1 MARTQDAT
9 RKPSVPQPSHNVE
22 MRQGKTD
29 SAPRYLRAGA
39 VALASFA
46 VFSILASAAILLVV
60 GRPAAHLT
68 GDVGLDLVTVLS
80 YLGWVAAGLVLTLR
94 LPRLAIGWI
103 LLIPAWSAAFQSLAG
118 RAIIYTHVYQERPT
132 LLTEMVAVIGDA
144 LWVPGVAVGFIALMV
159 LFPDGRPIGPRW
171 KWVLWLAGGAAAIYV
186 LVTLFSRA
194 PLYFMSS
201 VDNPWGLVGNSEWFE
216 VGQTAPFIVLLFVG
230 VPAGIMALVMRW
242 RRGGT
247 LEREQIKWLLWAALI
262 QVMGLAVSII
272 GSEMIE
278 GPVQGGWTG
287 AVGEIAGLAM
297 PISIVLAVTRSRLY
311 EIDRIVSRTVS
322 YGVIVLLLAALYFGV
337 VGIVGMS
344 SFEGPL
350 PVAATT
356 LVMAAA
362 FNPLRRRVQEIVDR
376 RFNRSRYDAARTIEA
391 FSERVRSRIS
401 LDELGR
407 ELQDVTAQTMEPATL
422 SIWVRESP

>member
-1 MARTQDAT
+1 
-9 RKPSVPQPSHNVE
+9 

-46 VFSILASAAILLVV
+46 VFSILASSAILLVV

-272 GSEMIE
+272 GSEVIE

-322 YGVIVLLLAALYFGV
+322 YGLIVLLLAALYFGV
-337 VGIVGMS
+337 VGLVGMS

-362 FNPLRRRVQEIVDR
+362 FNPLRRRVQEVVDR
-376 RFNRSRYDAARTIEA
+376 RFNRHRYDAARTIEA

-407 ELQDVTAQTMEPATL
+407 ELQEVTARTMEPTTL
-422 SIWVRESP
+422 SIWVRESR

>member
-1 MARTQDAT
+1 
-9 RKPSVPQPSHNVE
+9 V
-22 MRQGKTD
+22 
-29 SAPRYLRAGA
+29 
-39 VALASFA
+39 ASFA
-46 VFSILASAAILLVV
+46 VSSILASSAILLVI
-60 GRPAAHLT
+60 GLPAAHLT
-68 GDVGLDLVTVLS
+68 GDVGLDLVTALS
-80 YLGWVAAGLVLTLR
+80 YLGWAAAGLVLTLR

-103 LLIPAWSAAFQSLAG
+103 LLIAAWSTAFQSLAG

-132 LLTEMVAVIGDA
+132 LLTEVIAVIGDA
-144 LWVPGVAVGFIALMV
+144 LWVPGVAVGFIAVMV
-159 LFPDGRPIGPRW
+159 LFPDGRPLGPRW

-272 GSEMIE
+272 GSAVIE

-297 PISIVLAVTRSRLY
+297 PMSIVLAVTRSRLY

-322 YGVIVLLLAALYFGV
+322 YGVIVLLLAAVYFGV
-337 VGIVGMS
+337 VGLVGMF

-376 RFNRSRYDAARTIEA
+376 RFNRSHYDAARTIEA
-391 FSERVRSRIS
+391 FADRMRSRIS
-401 LDELGR
+401 IDELGR
-407 ELQDVTAQTMEPATL
+407 ELQDVTARTMEPATL
-422 SIWVRESP
+422 SIWVREFP

>member
-46 VFSILASAAILLVV
+46 VFSILASSAILLVV

-132 LLTEMVAVIGDA
+132 ILTEMVAVIGDA

>member
-1 MARTQDAT
+1 
-9 RKPSVPQPSHNVE
+9 
-22 MRQGKTD
+22 MRQGNND
-29 SAPRYLRAGA
+29 SASRYLRAA
-39 VALASFA
+39 ALALASFA
-46 VFSILASAAILLVV
+46 VFSILASSVILLVA
-60 GRPAAHLT
+60 GLPAAHLT
-68 GDVGLDLVTVLS
+68 GDVGLDLVTTVS

-103 LLIPAWSAAFQSLAG
+103 LLIPAWSTAFQSLAG

-132 LLTEMVAVIGDA
+132 LLTEVIAVIGDA

-159 LFPDGRPIGPRW
+159 LFPDGRPLGPRW
-171 KWVLWLAGGAAAIYV
+171 KWVLWFAGGAAAIYV
-186 LVTLFSRA
+186 GVTLFFRA
-194 PLYFMSS
+194 PLYFMGS
-201 VDNPWGLVGNSEWFE
+201 VDNPLGLVGNPEWFE
-216 VGQTAPFIVLLFVG
+216 VGQTAPFIGLLFVG

-262 QVMGLAVSII
+262 QVMGFAVSII
-272 GSEMIE
+272 GSELVE

-287 AVGEIAGLAM
+287 AVGEITGLAM
-297 PISIVLAVTRSRLY
+297 PMSIVLAVTRSRLY

-322 YGVIVLLLAALYFGV
+322 YGVIVLLLAAVYFAV
-337 VGIVGMS
+337 VGLVGMF

-376 RFNRSRYDAARTIEA
+376 RFNRSHYDATRTIEA
-391 FSERVRSRIS
+391 FSERMRSRIS

-407 ELQDVTAQTMEPATL
+407 ELQDVTARTMEPATL

>member
-1 MARTQDAT
+1 
-9 RKPSVPQPSHNVE
+9 

-46 VFSILASAAILLVV
+46 VFSILASSAILLVV

>member
-1 MARTQDAT
+1 
-9 RKPSVPQPSHNVE
+9 

-29 SAPRYLRAGA
+29 STPRYLRAGA
-39 VALASFA
+39 VAVAAFA
-46 VFSILASAAILLVV
+46 IFSILASSAILLVV
-60 GRPAAHLT
+60 GLPAAHLT
-68 GDVGLDLVTVLS
+68 GDVGLDLITVVS
-80 YLGWVAAGLVLTLR
+80 TLGWVAAGLVLTLR

-103 LLIPAWSAAFQSLAG
+103 LLIAAWSMAFQNLAG

-132 LLTEMVAVIGDA
+132 LLTEMLALIGDA
-144 LWVPGVAVGFIALMV
+144 LWIPGVAVGFIALMV
-159 LFPDGRPIGPRW
+159 LFPDGHPIGPRW

-186 LVTLFSRA
+186 LVTLFFRA
-194 PLYFMSS
+194 PLYFLGS
-201 VDNPWGLVGNSEWFE
+201 VDNPWGLVGNAEWFE
-216 VGQTAPFIVLLFVG
+216 IGQTGPFLVLLFVG
-230 VPAGIMALVMRW
+230 VPAGIVALVMRW
-242 RRGGT
+242 RRGGA

-262 QVMGLAVSII
+262 QVMGLAFSII
-272 GSEMIE
+272 GSEVIE

-287 AVGEIAGLAM
+287 AVNEISGLAM

-322 YGVIVLLLAALYFGV
+322 YGVMVLLLAAFYFGV
-337 VGIVGMS
+337 VGLIGMF

-356 LVMAAA
+356 LVVAAA

-376 RFNRSRYDAARTIEA
+376 RFNRSRYDAVRTIEA

-407 ELQDVTAQTMEPATL
+407 ELQDVTARTMEPATL

>member
-1 MARTQDAT
+1 MA
-9 RKPSVPQPSHNVE
+9 
-22 MRQGKTD
+22 MRQEKVD
-29 SAPRYLRAGA
+29 PAPRYLRA
-39 VALASFA
+39 VALALASLA
-46 VFSILASAAILLVV
+46 VASILASSVILLVV
-60 GRPAAHLT
+60 GPPAAHLT
-68 GDVGLDLVTVLS
+68 GDVGLDLVTVVS
-80 YLGWVAAGLVLTLR
+80 YLGWVAAGLVLSLR
-94 LPRLAIGWI
+94 LPRFGIGWI
-103 LLIPAWSAAFQSLAG
+103 LLVPAWSTAFQSLAG

-132 LLTEMVAVIGDA
+132 LMTEMVAVIGDA

-159 LFPDGRPIGPRW
+159 LFPDGRPLGPRW
-171 KWVLWLAGGAAAIYV
+171 KWVLWVAGGVAATYV
-186 LVTLFSRA
+186 FVTLFVHA

-216 VGQTAPFIVLLFVG
+216 VGQTAPLVVLIFVG
-230 VPAGIMALVMRW
+230 VPAGILALAMRW
-242 RRGGT
+242 RRGGV

-272 GSEMIE
+272 GSELIE

-287 AVGEIAGLAM
+287 AVGEVAGLAIPM
-297 PISIVLAVTRSRLY
+297 SIVLAVTRSRLY

-322 YGVIVLLLAALYFGV
+322 YGVIVLLLAGIYVGV
-337 VGIVGMS
+337 VGFVSIFP
-344 SFEGPL
+344 FEGPL

-356 LVMAAA
+356 LVMAAT
-362 FNPLRRRVQEIVDR
+362 FNPLRRRVREIVDR

-391 FSERVRSRIS
+391 FSERLRSRIT

-407 ELQDVTAQTMEPATL
+407 ELQDVTARTMEPATL

>member
-1 MARTQDAT
+1 
-9 RKPSVPQPSHNVE
+9 

-29 SAPRYLRAGA
+29 AAPRYLRAGA

-46 VFSILASAAILLVV
+46 VASILSSSAILLIV
-60 GRPAAHLT
+60 GPPAAHLT
-68 GDVGLDLVTVLS
+68 GDVGLDLVTVVS
-80 YLGWVAAGLVLTLR
+80 YLGWVAAGLILTLR

-103 LLIPAWSAAFQSLAG
+103 LLIPAWSTAFQSLAG
-118 RAIIYTHVYQERPT
+118 RAIIYTHVYEERPT
-132 LLTEMVAVIGDA
+132 LLTEVIAVIGDA
-144 LWVPGVAVGFIALMV
+144 LWIPGVAVGFIALMV
-159 LFPDGRPIGPRW
+159 LFPDGHPIGLRW
-171 KWVLWLAGGAAAIYV
+171 KLVLWLAGGAAAVYV
-186 LVTLFSRA
+186 FVTLFFRA
-194 PLYFMSS
+194 PLYFMGS
-201 VDNPWGLVGNSEWFE
+201 VDNPWGLVGNPEWFE
-216 VGQTAPFIVLLFVG
+216 VGQMAPFLVLLFVG

-272 GSEMIE
+272 GSEMVE

-287 AVGEIAGLAM
+287 AVGEIAGLAL
-297 PISIVLAVTRSRLY
+297 PLSIVLAVTRSRLY

-322 YGVIVLLLAALYFGV
+322 YGVMVLLLAVLYFGV
-337 VGIVGMS
+337 VGLVGMF

-391 FSERVRSRIS
+391 FSDRVRSRIS

-407 ELQDVTAQTMEPATL
+407 ELQEVTARTMEPATI
-422 SIWVRESP
+422 SIWVRESS

>member
-1 MARTQDAT
+1 
-9 RKPSVPQPSHNVE
+9 
-22 MRQGKTD
+22 MRQVNTD
-29 SAPRYLRAGA
+29 SASRYLRAGA
-39 VALASFA
+39 VVLASFA
-46 VFSILASAAILLVV
+46 VFSIVASSVILLVV
-60 GRPAAHLT
+60 GLPAAHLT
-68 GDVGLDLVTVLS
+68 GDVGLDLVTALS

-103 LLIPAWSAAFQSLAG
+103 LLIPAWSTAFQSLAG

-132 LLTEMVAVIGDA
+132 LLTEVIAVVGDA

-159 LFPDGRPIGPRW
+159 LFPDGRPLGPRW
-171 KWVLWLAGGAAAIYV
+171 KWVLWLAGAAAAIYV
-186 LVTLFSRA
+186 VVTLFFRA
-194 PLYFMSS
+194 PLYFMGS
-201 VDNPWGLVGNSEWFE
+201 VDNPWGFVGNSEWFE
-216 VGQTAPFIVLLFVG
+216 VGQSAPFMALLVVG
-230 VPAGIMALVMRW
+230 MPAGIMALVMRW

-262 QVMGLAVSII
+262 QVMGFAVSII
-272 GSEMIE
+272 GSELVE

-287 AVGEIAGLAM
+287 AVGEITGLAM
-297 PISIVLAVTRSRLY
+297 PMSIVLAVTRSRLY

-322 YGVIVLLLAALYFGV
+322 YGVIVLLLAAVYFAV
-337 VGIVGMS
+337 VGLVGMF

-376 RFNRSRYDAARTIEA
+376 RFNRSHYDAARTIEA
-391 FSERVRSRIS
+391 FSERMRSRIS

-407 ELQDVTAQTMEPATL
+407 ELQDVTARTMEPATL

>member
-1 MARTQDAT
+1 
-9 RKPSVPQPSHNVE
+9 
-22 MRQGKTD
+22 MRHGKID
-29 SAPRYLRAGA
+29 SAPRYLRAVA

-46 VFSILASAAILLVV
+46 VFSILASSAILLVV
-60 GRPAAHLT
+60 GPPAAHLT
-68 GDVGLDLVTVLS
+68 GDIGLDLVTVLS

-94 LPRLAIGWI
+94 LPGLAIGWI
-103 LLIPAWSAAFQSLAG
+103 LLIPAWSTAFQSLAG

-132 LLTEMVAVIGDA
+132 LLTEVIAVIGDA
-144 LWVPGVAVGFIALMV
+144 LWVPGVALGFIALMV
-159 LFPDGRPIGPRW
+159 LFPDGRPIRPRW

-186 LVTLFSRA
+186 LVTLFFRA

-201 VDNPWGLVGNSEWFE
+201 VDNPWGFVGNPEWFE
-216 VGQTAPFIVLLFVG
+216 VGQSAPFMVLLVVG
-230 VPAGIMALVMRW
+230 VPAGIVALVMRW

-247 LEREQIKWLLWAALI
+247 LQREQIKWLLWAALI

-272 GSEMIE
+272 GSEVIE
-278 GPVQGGWTG
+278 GPVQGGWTA
-287 AVGEIAGLAM
+287 AVNEMAGLAM

-322 YGVIVLLLAALYFGV
+322 YGVIVVLLAALYFGV
-337 VGIVGMS
+337 VGLVGMF

-362 FNPLRRRVQEIVDR
+362 FNPLRRRVQGIVDR

-391 FSERVRSRIS
+391 FSDRVRSRIS

-407 ELQDVTAQTMEPATL
+407 ELQDVTARTMEPATI